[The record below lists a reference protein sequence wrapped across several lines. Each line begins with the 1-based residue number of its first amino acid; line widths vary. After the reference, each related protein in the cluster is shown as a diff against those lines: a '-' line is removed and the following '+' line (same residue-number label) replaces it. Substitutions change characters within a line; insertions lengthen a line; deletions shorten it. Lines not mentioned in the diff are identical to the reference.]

1 MKLSH
6 LDEHGAA
13 RMVDVSDKDDT
24 RRTAIARGRITM
36 KRETLEQIQ
45 SGGIAKGDV
54 LATARLAGIL
64 AAKRTS
70 DAIPLCHPLTL
81 TSVELQLTTC
91 EEDVPAIEVTATVR
105 SKGPTGVEMEAL
117 HAVAVACLTVYDM
130 AKAIDRAMHINDIR
144 LLKKS
149 GGKSGEWG
157 AP

>member
-13 RMVDVSDKDDT
+13 RMVDVSGKDDT
-24 RRTAIARGRITM
+24 HRTAVARGRITM

-81 TSVELQLTTC
+81 TSVRTPTHRLRGGCPRHRDNRHRSLQRTHGRG
-91 EEDVPAIEVTATVR
+91 DGSTACGCGCMPDR
-105 SKGPTGVEMEAL
+105 LRHGEGHRPR
-117 HAVAVACLTVYDM
+117 HA
-130 AKAIDRAMHINDIR
+130 HQ
-144 LLKKS
+144 
-149 GGKSGEWG
+149 
-157 AP
+157 

>member
-24 RRTAIARGRITM
+24 HRTAVAQGRITM

-45 SGGIAKGDV
+45 GGGIAKGDV

-81 TSVELQLTTC
+81 TSVELQLAAC
-91 EEDVPAIEVTATVR
+91 EKDVPAIEVTATVR

-117 HAVAVACLTVYDM
+117 HAVTVACLTVYDM
-130 AKAIDRAMHINDIR
+130 AKAVDRAMHIGDIR

-149 GGKSGEWG
+149 GGKSGEWS

>member
-54 LATARLAGIL
+54 IATARLAGIL

-81 TSVELQLTTC
+81 TSVELQLTAC
-91 EEDVPAIEVTATVR
+91 EEDVSAIEATATVR

-130 AKAIDRAMHINDIR
+130 AKAIDRAMHISDIR